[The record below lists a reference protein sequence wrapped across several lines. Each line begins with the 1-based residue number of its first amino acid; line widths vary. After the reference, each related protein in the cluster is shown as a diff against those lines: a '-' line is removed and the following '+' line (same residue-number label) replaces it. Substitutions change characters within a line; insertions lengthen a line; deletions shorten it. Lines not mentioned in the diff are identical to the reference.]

1 MTKRTLTKADILSL
15 SGFEALRPQKRQE
28 IMELKKKRRVFVG
41 PFALFIFENYETLW
55 WQIHEMLR
63 IEKGGD
69 EQIQDE
75 LDAYVPLLPQGK
87 ELVATFMLEIDD
99 PQIRTHLLGQLGGI
113 EDMIQI
119 RMGDDI
125 IKAHPTRDQNRT
137 TDEGKTSS
145 VHFLH
150 FKMTADQ
157 ALKFKSLD
165 VPPRIQITHPAYIYE
180 AELGWD
186 VYESLKGDL

>member
-1 MTKRTLTKADILSL
+1 MTKRTLTKADILPMTE
-15 SGFEALRPQKRQE
+15 FEDLRPQKRQE
-28 IMELKKKRRVFVG
+28 IMEIKKKRRVFVG
-41 PFALFIFENYETLW
+41 PFALFIFENYDTLW
-55 WQIHEMLR
+55 WQVHEMLR

-75 LDAYVPLLPQGK
+75 LDAYLPLIPQGK

-99 PQIRTHLLGQLGGI
+99 PQIRAHLLGQLGGI
-113 EDMIQI
+113 EDTIQI
-119 RMGDDI
+119 RLGDEI
-125 IKAHPTRDQNRT
+125 IRAHPTRDQNRT
-137 TDEGKTSS
+137 TDGGKTSS

-157 ALKFKSLD
+157 ALKFKSQDTL
-165 VPPRIQITHPAYIYE
+165 PRIQITHPAYIYE
-180 AELGWD
+180 TQMDQE

>member
-15 SGFEALRPQKRQE
+15 SEFEALRPQKRQE

-41 PFALFIFENYETLW
+41 PFALFIFENYDTLW

-63 IEKGGD
+63 IEKGGE

-75 LDAYVPLLPQGK
+75 LDAYVPLIPQGK

-113 EDMIQI
+113 EDTIQI

-125 IKAHPTRDQNRT
+125 IKAHATRDQNRT
-137 TDEGKTSS
+137 TDSGKTSS

-157 ALKFKSLD
+157 VLKFKSLETL
-165 VPPRIQITHPAYIYE
+165 PRIQITHPAYIYE
-180 AELGWD
+180 AEIGWD
-186 VYESLKGDL
+186 VYESLKADL